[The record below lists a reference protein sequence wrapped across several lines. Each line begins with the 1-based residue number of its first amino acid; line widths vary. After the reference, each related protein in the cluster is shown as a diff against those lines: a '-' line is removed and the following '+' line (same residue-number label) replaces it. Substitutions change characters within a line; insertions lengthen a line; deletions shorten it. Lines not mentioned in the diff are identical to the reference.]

1 MRREGQKLLLTRDV
15 FSSYTTGAILKNES
29 HLELRRGL
37 LSTTNLLHQSECIVR
52 VDNATGFQK
61 LKDDPVLSQHNI
73 TLEFGCVKN
82 VNKVAVADKC
92 IQEFEIELLK
102 LDPTWKQ
109 IMTEILMT
117 H

>member
-1 MRREGQKLLLTRDV
+1 M
-15 FSSYTTGAILKNES
+15 FSSYTTGAILNNES
-29 HLELRRGL
+29 HLELRHGL
-37 LSTTNLLHQSECIVR
+37 LSTTNLLRHRECIVR
-52 VDNATGFQK
+52 ADNATGFQK

-73 TLEFGCVKN
+73 TLDFGCVKN

-109 IMTEILMT
+109 ITDRNLDDT
-117 H
+117 LTSLNGKV